1 MACPSVQT
9 SISNAM
15 LLIRHQ
21 VPDPVILSVPTNENC
36 PDWEVMSTDL
46 VLAEL
51 KKYLGTALPNVR
63 ISQQEL
69 WDKVGQECATVEFET
84 GETLFLNLQLELV
97 RPPVPTEIEEARRSL
112 ETLPL
117 EGPGTVHESLRGYFD
132 REGPSKRIRLSRIL
146 RQRKPRGIGKHLL
159 RRKSYFSGR
168 LVNRDRAN
176 AKASGS
182 GRKPPKRRRVED
194 VRCPFGRH
202 SH

>member
-1 MACPSVQT
+1 
-9 SISNAM
+9 M

-21 VPDPVILSVPTNENC
+21 VPDPVILSVPTNENG

-84 GETLFLNLQLELV
+84 GETLSLNLQLELV
-97 RPPVPTEIEEARRSL
+97 RPPVPTEIEEAWRSL

-117 EGPGTVHESLRGYFD
+117 EGPGTVLESLRGYFD
-132 REGPSKRIRLSRIL
+132 REEVPSKRIWLSRIL
-146 RQRKPRGIGKHLL
+146 KTAYTAGYWEAPLTKEVGTSVG
-159 RRKSYFSGR
+159 G
-168 LVNRDRAN
+168 
-176 AKASGS
+176 
-182 GRKPPKRRRVED
+182 
-194 VRCPFGRH
+194 
-202 SH
+202 